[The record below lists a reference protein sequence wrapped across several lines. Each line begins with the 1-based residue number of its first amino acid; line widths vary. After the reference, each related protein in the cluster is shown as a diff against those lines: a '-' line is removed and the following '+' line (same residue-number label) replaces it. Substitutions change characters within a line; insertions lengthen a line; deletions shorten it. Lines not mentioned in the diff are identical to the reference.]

1 MGQSFQRMAVE
12 WLVSLSLAVA
22 WVIMVLLQLA
32 RRLYA
37 HRRRTAAPKS
47 AAARVATL
55 QASVASVQAAAPR
68 TAPVATHFAATAAE
82 PSSRGEKSTMSDTF
96 DVVVIGG
103 GPGGYNAAIRAGQLG
118 MSAACIDKR
127 GTFGGTCL
135 NIGCIPSKA
144 LLYASEMY
152 EAAGE
157 KFAKLGIKAN
167 ASVDLPGMMAH
178 KTKVVGEL
186 TKGVE
191 FLLKK
196 NKCEGIIGEAR
207 ITNPGQVV
215 VKTPDGATR
224 TLQAKNIVIATGSD
238 VAPLPGV
245 TIDEDR
251 IVSSTGALSLKSVPK
266 RLLVVGAGYIGLE
279 LGSVWRR
286 LGSEVTVVEFLDRI
300 TPGLD
305 LEVAKQFQRL
315 LQRQGMKFF
324 LSTKVAGIEK
334 KGDGVRINVESSDG
348 QKQALEADVVM
359 VCIGR
364 RPYTDGLGLAEAGV
378 KLDPRGR
385 VITDAHYKTN
395 VPGIWSIGDCREG
408 PMLAHKAEDEAVAC
422 IERMAGK
429 AGHVNYDAIPAVV
442 YTAPEVASVGKTEEE
457 LKAANVTYKAG
468 KFPFT
473 ANARA
478 KTIAATEGFVKV
490 LADAKTDRVL
500 GVHILGHEAGSM
512 ISEAALAIEFGASSE
527 DIARTSHPHPTLS
540 EAVRQAAM
548 GVEGWTMQM

>member
-1 MGQSFQRMAVE
+1 
-12 WLVSLSLAVA
+12 VA
-22 WVIMVLLQLA
+22 DQ
-32 RRLYA
+32 
-37 HRRRTAAPKS
+37 
-47 AAARVATL
+47 
-55 QASVASVQAAAPR
+55 
-68 TAPVATHFAATAAE
+68 
-82 PSSRGEKSTMSDTF
+82 F

-118 MSAACIDKR
+118 LTSACIDKR

-144 LLYASEMY
+144 LLYTSALY
-152 EAAGE
+152 DEALNHLP
-157 KFAKLGIKAN
+157 KLGIKTT
-167 ASVDLPGMMAH
+167 ASADLPGMMAH

-186 TKGVE
+186 TRGVE

-196 NKCEGIIGEAR
+196 NKSEAIVGEAR
-207 ITNPGQVV
+207 IVSPGQVV
-215 VKTPDGATR
+215 VKRDDGSTR
-224 TLQAKNIVIATGSD
+224 TLSTKHIVIATGSD

-245 TIDEDR
+245 TVDEET
-251 IVSSTGALSLKSVPK
+251 IVSSTGALSLKTIPK
-266 RLLVVGAGYIGLE
+266 RMVVVGAGYIGLE

-286 LGSEVTVVEFLDRI
+286 LGSDVTVVEFLDRI

-305 LEVAKQFQRL
+305 GEVAKQFQRI
-315 LQRQGMKFF
+315 LQRQGMKFL

-334 KGDGVRINVESSDG
+334 KSDGLRVNVEAGEG
-348 QKQALEADVVM
+348 QKQVLEADVVL
-359 VCIGR
+359 VAIGR
-364 RPYTDGLGLAEAGV
+364 KPYTDGLGLEEAGV
-378 KLDPRGR
+378 KRDPRGR
-385 VITDAHYKTN
+385 VITDEHYQTN
-395 VPGIWSIGDCREG
+395 IAGIWAVGDCREG

-422 IERMAGK
+422 IERIAGR

-457 LKAANVTYKAG
+457 LKTAGIAYKTG

-478 KTIAATEGFVKV
+478 KTIAATDGFVKV
-490 LADAKTDRVL
+490 LADAKTDRVY
-500 GVHILGHEAGSM
+500 GVHILGAEAGDM